1 MSRATHTPGP
11 WRIGK
16 SYGAVVADH
25 PVPGV
30 RGSDD
35 VKAYGGHM
43 VGESI
48 ARQNLALIAAAPELL
63 DAHEPDREG
72 PGFLDWVA
80 DRLVIQHGEH
90 EGSDFILCLRR
101 RAALAR
107 AAIAKATTTP

>member
-1 MSRATHTPGP
+1 MSEAKHTPGP

-48 ARQNLALIAAAPELL
+48 ANQNLALISAAPELL
-63 DAHEPDREG
+63 M
-72 PGFLDWVA
+72 VA
-80 DRLVIQHGEH
+80 QDFSEVLQELGLNCGCGEA
-90 EGSDFILCLRR
+90 DCRTTR
-101 RAALAR
+101 VR
-107 AAIAKATTTP
+107 AAIAKATTPP